1 MRETIQTNGQGGHP
15 TRRVVVI
22 GLDSADADLIDRWCQ
37 EGHLPVMRSLREQ
50 GVWGR
55 LGTTADRLHV
65 SGWPS
70 FYTGTT
76 PDKHGLYHAYVM
88 KPGDQLP
95 QRPRADET
103 PEPFFWKLLS
113 DAGKRCVVMDAFMNC
128 PLKEFNGAQILEYGT
143 WTWFWEPMTTPPALR
158 DEIVA
163 KFGPYPAEDHSKVLS
178 PPDCA
183 GFRERLVKGAQKKA
197 EVVGWLMER
206 EPWDF
211 FLVIFGESH
220 PAGHYFWHLH
230 DPSYPAHPPDG
241 AGPLAVALRDVY
253 AAIDDAIGTILA
265 SVDERT
271 TVLVVSADGMGPNY
285 SGSHL
290 LEQMLKQLGLFVTA
304 DGDPGSTGGGPAIS
318 APLAERGGTPAARR
332 KPAASGKRDLAK
344 RIRNLVPSRLRIAVS
359 RYLLPHKLKERL
371 TIRWMTADI
380 VWSRCRAF
388 LINNANEG
396 YVRINLKGREP
407 QGIVAPGAEYETL
420 CDSLVAALRGLVN
433 PRTGRPAVRAVWR
446 VDQVYAGPYRDRL
459 PDIVVNWDPSAELTT
474 ELVADACGLVKTAKA
489 QWEMVPYYTGNHAP
503 AAFVIARGPGIP
515 RGEELSGA
523 HILDLAPTLLAYFG
537 LEKTSSMDGKAI
549 ADLLP

>member
-1 MRETIQTNGQGGHP
+1 VSAKDPGPRSR
-15 TRRVVVI
+15 RRVVVI
-22 GLDSADADLIDRWCQ
+22 GLDSADADLVDRWCQ
-37 EGHLPVMRSLREQ
+37 QGHLPVMQSLREH

-95 QRPRADET
+95 QRPRADES

-113 DAGKRCVVMDAFMNC
+113 DAGQRCVVVDAFMNC
-128 PLKEFNGAQILEYGT
+128 PLKDFNGAQILEYGT
-143 WTWFWEPMTTPPALR
+143 WTWFWEPMTTPPGLR

-183 GFRERLVKGAQKKA
+183 GFRKRLVRGAQTKGQ
-197 EVVGWLMER
+197 VVKWLMTR

-211 FLVIFGESH
+211 FLVVFGESH

-230 DPSYPAHPPDG
+230 DPSYPAHPSGG
-241 AGPLAVALRDVY
+241 AGPLTTALRDVY
-253 AAIDDAIGTILA
+253 AAIDDAVGAILA
-265 SVDERT
+265 SLDDQT

-290 LEQMLKQLGLFVTA
+290 LEEMLKQLGLFVTA
-304 DGDPGSTGGGPAIS
+304 DGDGGPL
-318 APLAERGGTPAARR
+318 APPGATAAAPGRPAAPAR
-332 KPAASGKRDLAK
+332 KDLAK
-344 RIRNLVPSRLRIAVS
+344 RIRNLLPSRLRTAVS
-359 RYLLPHKLKERL
+359 RHLLPHQLKERL

-380 VWSRCRAF
+380 VWSQCRAF

-396 YVRINLKGREP
+396 YVRINLEGREP
-407 QGIVAPGAEYETL
+407 QGIVAPGIEYETL
-420 CDSLVAALRGLVN
+420 CDSLVSALRGLVN
-433 PRTGRPAVRAVWR
+433 PRTGRMAARAVWR
-446 VDQVYAGPYRDRL
+446 VDDVYRGPCRDRL
-459 PDIVVNWDPSAELTT
+459 PDIVVNWDPLAEVTT
-474 ELVADACGLVKTAKA
+474 ELVTDACGSLRTAKA
-489 QWEMVPYYTGNHAP
+489 QWELVPYYTGNHCP

-515 RGEELSGA
+515 RGGTLSGA
-523 HILDLAPTLLAYFG
+523 HVLDLAPTLLAYFG
-537 LEKTSSMDGKAI
+537 LEKTSSMDGRAI
-549 ADLLP
+549 SDLLPQSVE